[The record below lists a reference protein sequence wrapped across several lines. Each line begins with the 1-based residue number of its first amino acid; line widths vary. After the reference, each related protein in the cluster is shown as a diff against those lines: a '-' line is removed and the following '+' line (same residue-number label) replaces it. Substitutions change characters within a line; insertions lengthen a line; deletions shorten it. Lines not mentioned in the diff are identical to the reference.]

1 MKKILVVHNF
11 YRNKGGEDTNILE
24 ELEFLKED
32 FEVYFYSEDNLNS
45 LNFFDILSF
54 LTISN
59 YRSNKKFVK
68 LLNKVQPDL
77 VYIHNTWFKV
87 NLGIFKVLKKRK
99 IRTALKI
106 HNFRYECSIHMF
118 ASKHLKNET
127 VCYQCGFKLKP
138 FQLFNKYF
146 KESYLKSFFLYLYS
160 KKYFKIMKDFPISI
174 IALNQFH
181 KNKLIDFGIDQNKI
195 EMIFNPINFQNY
207 NSTKLKEN
215 IVVYAGR
222 ISEEKGVD
230 EILKSWQKSELK
242 NFELIVIG
250 DGEDREILERQ
261 YKSKDIMF
269 LGHLEIEEVLKII
282 SKAKAV
288 VVATKLYEGQPRV
301 LCEASSL
308 GTLSIYPS
316 FGGMDEFFPK
326 DYEYSFEQFNYED
339 LVNKFNQLEDT
350 EKFKINQENVLK
362 NIYKKLNK
370 DDLKKRFL
378 NLM

>member
-181 KNKLIDFGIDQNKI
+181 KNKLIDFGINQNKI

-350 EKFKINQENVLK
+350 EKFKLNQENVLK
-362 NIYKKLNK
+362 NIHKKLNK